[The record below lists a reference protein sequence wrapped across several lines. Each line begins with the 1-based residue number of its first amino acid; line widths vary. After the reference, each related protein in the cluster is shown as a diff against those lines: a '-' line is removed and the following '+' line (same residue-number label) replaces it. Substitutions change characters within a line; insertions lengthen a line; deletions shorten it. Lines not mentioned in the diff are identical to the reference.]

1 MYILKQT
8 NLLKFGLITL
18 GIIISLFCFYVVVGF
33 LGIQFLMEPY
43 QYGTFFAWVIIL
55 FSIFYRF
62 TFLLLTIGVFF
73 GIINVLE
80 WHLIFAILFTL
91 PSLLFIFPKQILNFK
106 IKSKN
111 KTKPQKN
118 NINEFVNT
126 NSQQNMNRFKTKSQT
141 SEVIDG
147 EYEIIKDSE
156 NKKISY
162 LF

>member
-8 NLLKFGLITL
+8 NVLKFGLITI

-156 NKKISY
+156 NNKN
-162 LF
+162 

>member
-8 NLLKFGLITL
+8 NLLKFGIITL
-18 GIIISLFCFYVVVGF
+18 GIILALFCFYVVVGF

-106 IKSKN
+106 MKSKN
-111 KTKPQKN
+111 TAKPQKDN
-118 NINEFVNT
+118 FNEFSNA
-126 NSQQNMNRFKTKSQT
+126 NLKQSMNRFKSKSHT

-147 EYEIIKDSE
+147 EYEVIKDSE
-156 NKKISY
+156 NKKN
-162 LF
+162 

>member
-8 NLLKFGLITL
+8 NLLKFGLITI

-118 NINEFVNT
+118 NINEFVNI
-126 NSQQNMNRFKTKSQT
+126 NSQQNMNRFKNKSQT

-156 NKKISY
+156 NKKN
-162 LF
+162 

>member
-8 NLLKFGLITL
+8 NLLKFGLITI

-111 KTKPQKN
+111 KTKPPKN

-156 NKKISY
+156 NKKN
-162 LF
+162 

>member
-1 MYILKQT
+1 M
-8 NLLKFGLITL
+8 
-18 GIIISLFCFYVVVGF
+18 VVGF

-106 IKSKN
+106 MKSN
-111 KTKPQKN
+111 NTTRPQKDN
-118 NINEFVNT
+118 FNEFSNT
-126 NSQQNMNRFKTKSQT
+126 NLKQSMNRFKSKSQT

-147 EYEIIKDSE
+147 EYEVIKDSE
-156 NKKISY
+156 NKKN
-162 LF
+162 

>member
-8 NLLKFGLITL
+8 NLLKFGLITI
-18 GIIISLFCFYVVVGF
+18 GIIVALFCFYVVVGF

-80 WHLIFAILFTL
+80 WHLIFAVLFTL

-106 IKSKN
+106 MKSSS
-111 KTKPQKN
+111 KTKTKKDDF
-118 NINEFVNT
+118 NEFVNT
-126 NSQQNMNRFKTKSQT
+126 NTQQSMNRFKTKSKT

-147 EYEIIKDSE
+147 EYEVIKDNE
-156 NKKISY
+156 NTKN
-162 LF
+162 

>member
-8 NLLKFGLITL
+8 NLLKFGLITI

-33 LGIQFLMEPY
+33 LGIQYLMEPY

-55 FSIFYRF
+55 FSVFYRF

-80 WHLIFAILFTL
+80 WHLIFAVLFTL

-106 IKSKN
+106 MNSNSKTN
-111 KTKPQKN
+111 PQSDSV
-118 NINEFVNT
+118 NEFANQ
-126 NSQQNMNRFKTKSQT
+126 NSKQSMNRFKTKSQT

-147 EYEIIKDSE
+147 EYEIIKDNE
-156 NKKISY
+156 NKKN
-162 LF
+162 

>member
-8 NLLKFGLITL
+8 NLLKFGLITI

-73 GIINVLE
+73 GIVNVLE

-91 PSLLFIFPKQILNFK
+91 PSLLFVFPKQILNFK

-111 KTKPQKN
+111 NTKPRN
-118 NINEFVNT
+118 DAFNEFSNT
-126 NSQQNMNRFKTKSQT
+126 NSKQSMNRFKSKSQT

-147 EYEIIKDSE
+147 EYEVIKDSE
-156 NKKISY
+156 NKKN
-162 LF
+162 

>member
-8 NLLKFGLITL
+8 NLLKFGLITI
-18 GIIISLFCFYVVVGF
+18 GIIISLFCFYMVVGF

-156 NKKISY
+156 NNKN
-162 LF
+162 

>member
-1 MYILKQT
+1 MYILKHT
-8 NLLKFGLITL
+8 NLLKLGIITL
-18 GIIISLFCFYVVVGF
+18 GIVVSLFCFYVIIGF
-33 LGIQFLMEPY
+33 LGIQFLLEPY

-80 WHLIFAILFTL
+80 WHLIFAVLFTL

-106 IKSKN
+106 MKSKN
-111 KTKPQKN
+111 NTKSQKDN
-118 NINEFVNT
+118 FNEFSNT
-126 NSQQNMNRFKTKSQT
+126 NLKQSMNRFKSKSQT

-147 EYEIIKDSE
+147 EYEVIKDSE
-156 NKKISY
+156 NKKN
-162 LF
+162 

>member
-18 GIIISLFCFYVVVGF
+18 AIIVSLFCFYVIVGF

-55 FSIFYRF
+55 FGVFYRF

-80 WHLIFAILFTL
+80 WHLIFAVLFTL

-106 IKSKN
+106 IKQKN
-111 KTKPQKN
+111 KTKAHKDN
-118 NINEFVNT
+118 NNFENT
-126 NSQQNMNRFKTKSQT
+126 YSEKSMKRFKTKSQT

-147 EYEIIKDSE
+147 EYEIIKDGD
-156 NKKISY
+156 NKKN
-162 LF
+162 

>member
-18 GIIISLFCFYVVVGF
+18 GIIISLFCFYVIVGF
-33 LGIQFLMEPY
+33 LGIQYLMEPY

-55 FSIFYRF
+55 FSVFYRF

-80 WHLIFAILFTL
+80 WHLIFAVLFTL

-106 IKSKN
+106 MKSKN
-111 KTKPQKN
+111 KTKPQKDN
-118 NINEFVNT
+118 FNEFSNT
-126 NSQQNMNRFKTKSQT
+126 NSQQSMNRFKTKSQT

-156 NKKISY
+156 NKKN
-162 LF
+162 

>member
-8 NLLKFGLITL
+8 NLLKYGLITI
-18 GIIISLFCFYVVVGF
+18 GIILSLFCFYVIVGF
-33 LGIQFLMEPY
+33 LGIQYLMLPY

-91 PSLLFIFPKQILNFK
+91 PSLLFIFPKQVLNFK
-106 IKSKN
+106 MHSKKTEEN
-111 KTKPQKN
+111 KRNDFK
-118 NINEFVNT
+118 EYLNT
-126 NSQQNMNRFKTKSQT
+126 SNQQTMNRFKTKSQNN
-141 SEVIDG
+141 EVIDG
-147 EYEIIKDSE
+147 DYEIINEKDK
-156 NKKISY
+156 NKN
-162 LF
+162 

>member
-8 NLLKFGLITL
+8 NLLKFGLITI
-18 GIIISLFCFYVVVGF
+18 GIIVGLFCFYVIVGF
-33 LGIQFLMEPY
+33 LGVQFLMEPY
-43 QYGTFFAWVIIL
+43 EYGTFFAWVIIL

-62 TFLLLTIGVFF
+62 TFLLLTVGVFF

-80 WHLIFAILFTL
+80 WHLIFAVLFTL

-118 NINEFVNT
+118 NLDEFTNT
-126 NSQQNMNRFKTKSQT
+126 NSQQSMNRFKSKSQT

-147 EYEIIKDSE
+147 EYEVIKDSE
-156 NKKISY
+156 NKKN
-162 LF
+162 